1 MLTFLKYLMGDG
13 LDDVTVYDQGTAEA
27 YLHQFDPAEP
37 DDMAIAAVNRGN
49 RSQFVQLMAQRGV
62 WVIVRLD
69 QGEFVGDIRLLEYE
83 EGDRFVLPV
92 FSSLFEAMAF
102 VYTVELGEM
111 VPLQYMRVPAS
122 VLTHNDL
129 SQHKVVL
136 NPYAGAST
144 EIQDPDI
151 QALRSLLSE
160 Q

>member
-1 MLTFLKYLMGDG
+1 MITFLKYLMGDG
-13 LDDVTVYDQGTAEA
+13 PDDVSVYDQATAEA
-27 YLHQFDPAEP
+27 YLHHLDPTAP

-49 RSQFVQLMAQRGV
+49 RSQFVQLMAEHGV

-83 EGDRFVLPV
+83 EGDRAVLPI

-102 VYTVELGEM
+102 VYTVDLGEM

-129 SQHKVVL
+129 SQHRVIM

-151 QALRSLLSE
+151 QALRTILSE

>member
-13 LDDVTVYDQGTAEA
+13 LDDVTVYDQSTAEG

-69 QGEFVGDIRLLEYE
+69 QGEFAGDIRLLEYE
-83 EGDRFVLPV
+83 EGDRSVLPI

-129 SQHKVVL
+129 SQHKVIM

-144 EIQDPDI
+144 EIQDPDV
-151 QALRSLLSE
+151 QALRNLLSD